1 MAQNLLR
8 NSILAV
14 AATACGLCDVL
25 PFLQRCQVRHW
36 LLLDLDEGKT
46 GKEIKQSLAAQI
58 GVTRFRQRILEDSSR
73 EVEDDEVVTSEK
85 LRLVVL
91 EFWPP
96 DFEEDKKMIE
106 AARNNEV
113 GTLENLLKCPRNPNT
128 DAWLCFK
135 MEISNKYQIFHFPTL
150 EIHRGIP
157 TSEITIFHMAQQE
170 LEAELPCTTPPPAD
184 RWTLFG
190 CCWKPRADKNARDS
204 EPQGWTPPC
213 CWQPKMAR
221 SVQKKKQAWEWV
233 DSPNLKGNCSEII
246 CKMLNFPDFFCCQD
260 R

>member
-1 MAQNLLR
+1 MWLKIYCATQFWQLR
-8 NSILAV
+8 PQPVGCVMCSVSSAVSGETLAV
-14 AATACGLCDVL
+14 
-25 PFLQRCQVRHW
+25 
-36 LLLDLDEGKT
+36 LDLDEGKT

-157 TSEITIFHMAQQE
+157 TLEIHDFSHGAAGTRRRNSPALRGRPRTDGLSSAAAGSPRGQE
-170 LEAELPCTTPPPAD
+170 C
-184 RWTLFG
+184 
-190 CCWKPRADKNARDS
+190 
-204 EPQGWTPPC
+204 QGLRTAGLDPFAVGS
-213 CWQPKMAR
+213 PKWPGR
-221 SVQKKKQAWEWV
+221 CKKKQAWEWV

-246 CKMLNFPDFFCCQD
+246 CKMLNFHDFFCCQD